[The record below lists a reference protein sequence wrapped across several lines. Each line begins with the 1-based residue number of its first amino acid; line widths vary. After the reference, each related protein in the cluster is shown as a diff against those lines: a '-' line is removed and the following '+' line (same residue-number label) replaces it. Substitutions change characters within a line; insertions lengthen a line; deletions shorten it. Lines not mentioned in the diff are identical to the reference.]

1 MNLSYDENQVMFKQT
16 VARMLEQDS
25 VASRSAQR
33 KSVGGIDRQ
42 RWQMMAELG
51 LFSLCLL
58 ESDGGIATSIFDML
72 SIADG
77 FGAGASADSWLDNAM
92 LPLSVLAACD
102 AAPQDWLDPLL
113 SGDQIASLAF
123 AEPQG
128 RYNPI
133 PLVTR
138 VTQKDGGFVL
148 SGEKIMASAA
158 AAADQIFV
166 TARHGD
172 SIVLCALKND
182 TVGMQQ
188 RPYHLIDGSH
198 AAMIEL
204 HAVSLA
210 ADDVATLSRDKFE
223 RAIAIVKLMAMAEM
237 TGLCERL
244 LDQTLTYVRQ
254 REQFGQA
261 IGRFQALQHRLVDC
275 YVLVDQN
282 RSLLCSA
289 SIALSENGPRA
300 AAELAGAKAVM
311 SENAIHIGHEAIQMH
326 GGMGTTDELE
336 ISHMHKRILLLS
348 RLFGDAASDLKQYR
362 RAA

>member
-1 MNLSYDENQVMFKQT
+1 MNFDYDNNQVMFKQT
-16 VARMLEQDS
+16 VERILEQDS
-25 VASRSAQR
+25 VASRSVQR
-33 KSVGGIDRQ
+33 KNTGGIDRN
-42 RWQMMAELG
+42 RWQLMGELG

-58 ESDGGIATSIFDML
+58 ESDGGIASSIFDIL
-72 SIADG
+72 SIAEG

-92 LPLSVLAACD
+92 LPISVVAACE
-102 AAPQDWLDPLL
+102 AVPQAWLDPLL
-113 SGDQIASLAF
+113 SGEQIASLAF

-133 PLVTR
+133 PNATR

-172 SIVLCALKND
+172 AIVLCALKND

-188 RPYHLIDGSH
+188 RCYHLIDGSH
-198 AAMIEL
+198 AAMLEF
-204 HAVSLA
+204 HAVSLT
-210 ADDVATLSRDKFE
+210 ADDVVTVSRDKFE
-223 RAIAIVKLMAMAEM
+223 RAITVVKLMAMAEM

-275 YVLVDQN
+275 YVLTDQN
-282 RSLLCSA
+282 RSLLCSS
-289 SIALSENGPRA
+289 SIAFSENGAGA
-300 AAELAGAKAVM
+300 AAEIAGAKAVM
-311 SENAIHIGHEAIQMH
+311 SENAIHIGEEAIQMH
-326 GGMGTTDELE
+326 GGMGTTEELE
-336 ISHMHKRILLLS
+336 ISHMHKRILFLS